1 MGLLNELE
9 EIKRREKEKKK
20 ELEKLRPN
28 FYPDAVKKIEEM
40 KAQARVLVEK
50 MDIREAGRLMD
61 SIKKIENSL
70 ENIISLRVRKILLFS
85 IWKDE
90 REVKNLTPEEKIL
103 YLEVKNAVERH
114 RSRIFQREENFEEEV
129 KVEAKPKRPPEQK
142 KKDDSENYVLARVK
156 VPFRIALPDGEL
168 ELRKEDVLHLPEK
181 IFSILSKKDIVEEV
195 RLKND

>member
-9 EIKRREKEKKK
+9 EIKRKEKNKKK

-28 FYPDAVKKIEEM
+28 FYGDVVKKIEEM
-40 KAQARVLVEK
+40 QTQARNLVEK
-50 MDIREAGRLMD
+50 MDIREAGKLMD
-61 SIKKIENSL
+61 NLKKIQNSL

-85 IWKDE
+85 IWRDE

-114 RSRIFQREENFEEEV
+114 KNRIMGREEEV
-129 KVEAKPKRPPEQK
+129 EEKEEEVQVTEELREK
-142 KKDDSENYVLARVK
+142 KKEKYVLARVK
-156 VPFRIALPDGEL
+156 IPFKIALPEGDL

-181 IFSILSKKDIVEEV
+181 IFNILSKKDIVEEI
-195 RLKND
+195 KINEGS

>member
-9 EIKRREKEKKK
+9 EIKRKEKNKKK

-28 FYPDAVKKIEEM
+28 FYGDVVKKIEEM
-40 KAQARVLVEK
+40 QTQARNLVEK
-50 MDIREAGRLMD
+50 MDIREAGKLMD
-61 SIKKIENSL
+61 NLKKIQNSL

-85 IWKDE
+85 IWRDE

-114 RSRIFQREENFEEEV
+114 KNRIMGREEEV
-129 KVEAKPKRPPEQK
+129 EEKEKEEAQVTEELREK
-142 KKDDSENYVLARVK
+142 KKEKYVLARVK
-156 VPFRIALPDGEL
+156 IPFKIALPEGDL

-181 IFSILSKKDIVEEV
+181 IFNILSKKDIVEEI
-195 RLKND
+195 KINEGS